1 MIFNFIWVSAAPS
14 SRPRSASARR
24 ASVLAALV
32 VATFA
37 ATVTSASSARP
48 ANPALASAANA
59 AAPSAPFDGVERV
72 ELVMGTL
79 ARIAIDR
86 PDARP
91 ARFEAAFAALRDVDA
106 AMSLYRA
113 SSELRR
119 LNARAATRPEPVGAE
134 MFALLARARALAAAT
149 DGAFDVT
156 VLPLLR
162 AWGAYRDLDL
172 APTNPA
178 AVGYAGLV
186 LDGERRTVAFRERGM
201 GVDLGGV
208 AKGYALDRAA
218 AALATAGVR
227 RALLDLGGN
236 LAFVGDE
243 AGRAWRVAVR
253 DPAAPDRSLGVLEL
267 GGGAVSTSANYAR
280 DFAAEGWRAPS
291 HIYDPRT
298 AASGRRRAR
307 GDRLG
312 ARRDDRRRA
321 LDRAHGARALAR
333 RRGAGAGSGIR
344 RRDRRARRRR
354 PHGDAA
360 RRAAARLGARARRR
374 VRGDRRRS
382 AFAVRARRCVVLAA
396 SLAVVLTA
404 TAPSAKV
411 FLAKDEALAL
421 AFPGADRVEER
432 VFILTDAQKAE
443 VEKLA
448 RARLDTQLWT
458 IHVGWRGGAPVGYAV
473 IDTHVVRTL
482 PETCMV
488 VISPAGEVERVEILA
503 FNEPPEYAPT
513 ERWLHQ
519 FDGKELDEGL
529 KMRGDVQ
536 GITGA
541 TLTATATIAA
551 VRRALA
557 LHTVLIRSAAAV
569 ASPAVPEPPG
579 AAPAGAATTR
589 GDEPPPERAP

>member
-1 MIFNFIWVSAAPS
+1 MIFNFIWVSALRVPAAIGVGA
-14 SRPRSASARR
+14 SRGGSRGSRRRDVRCDGDLRGVRALGEAGARSA
-24 ASVLAALV
+24 
-32 VATFA
+32 T
-37 ATVTSASSARP
+37 
-48 ANPALASAANA
+48 NA

-134 MFALLARARALAAAT
+134 TFALLARARALAAAT

-172 APTNPA
+172 APTSPA
-178 AVGYAGLV
+178 AVGYGGLV

-267 GGGAVSTSANYAR
+267 DGGAVSTSANYAR

-298 AASGRRRAR
+298 RRPVDAERAVTAWAR
-307 GDRLG
+307 DATTADALSTALMVLG
-312 ARRDDRRRA
+312 PSRA
-321 LDRAHGARALAR
+321 DAVLAR
-333 RRGAGAGSGIR
+333 VPGIR

-360 RRAAARLGARARRR
+360 RRAAARLGPRARRR
-374 VRGDRRRS
+374 VRDRRRS
-382 AFAVRARRCVVLAA
+382 AFAVRARRGVVLAVSVTA
-396 SLAVVLTA
+396 VLTA

-503 FNEPPEYAPT
+503 FNEPPEYAA
-513 ERWLHQ
+513 
-519 FDGKELDEGL
+519 DG
-529 KMRGDVQ
+529 
-536 GITGA
+536 
-541 TLTATATIAA
+541 TLAPP
-551 VRRALA
+551 VRRQGARRGTEDA
-557 LHTVLIRSAAAV
+557 RRRSGHHRRDAHRDRDDRRRPPRARAAHRPDPQRRG
-569 ASPAVPEPPG
+569 SRVPRG
-579 AAPAGAATTR
+579 AGAAGRCVTGRR
-589 GDEPPPERAP
+589 GDSRRRAAAPERAP